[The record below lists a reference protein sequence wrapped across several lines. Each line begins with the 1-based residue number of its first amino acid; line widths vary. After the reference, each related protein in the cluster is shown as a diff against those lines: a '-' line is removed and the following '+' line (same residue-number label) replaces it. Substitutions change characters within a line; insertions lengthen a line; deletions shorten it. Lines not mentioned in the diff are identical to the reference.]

1 MDDAAPSLIGCQ
13 ALEQFV
19 LLSKSARGPA
29 VPELIKQALAAPG
42 VYVFGELLEA
52 DSVRELAG
60 GANANYLQLL
70 EIFAYGTYSDYK
82 GTGICGHHN
91 LQSRYECFLN
101 SLSLSVCGSMYICR
115 GQSETLTTSKL
126 KELQRSKSRCKQLL
140 LATTNTPNFV
150 VFRCVVP
157 KHENVPHIYKCMG
170 RWP

>member
-1 MDDAAPSLIGCQ
+1 MSRAPFFPKGAHQDHLPQPHTKPAALMDDAAPSLIGCQ

-91 LQSRYECFLN
+91 LQSRYECFFLIL
-101 SLSLSVCGSMYICR
+101 SLSL
-115 GQSETLTTSKL
+115 
-126 KELQRSKSRCKQLL
+126 
-140 LATTNTPNFV
+140 
-150 VFRCVVP
+150 CVWQHVHMHGT
-157 KHENVPHIYKCMG
+157 K
-170 RWP
+170 